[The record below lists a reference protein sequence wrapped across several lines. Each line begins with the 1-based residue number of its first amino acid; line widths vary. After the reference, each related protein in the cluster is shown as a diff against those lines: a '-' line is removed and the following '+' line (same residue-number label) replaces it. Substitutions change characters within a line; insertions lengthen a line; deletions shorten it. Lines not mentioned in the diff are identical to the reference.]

1 MKTKLTFLL
10 LIFSFPAF
18 SQTGKQ
24 KTVLFV
30 TKTSCF
36 FFAGAFEGTKDAI
49 DFHYKD
55 FKKVFPNA
63 NDQFCNPDLSWKN
76 KYKNGDPQ
84 QGEAFPFSSTLLV
97 SQTDLWH
104 KLNRNRNVC
113 FVVGASIP
121 LNGKIDVK
129 QIALEIVSYYSA
141 YLAGKYL
148 TYDLIF

>member
-10 LIFSFPAF
+10 LLFSFPAF

-63 NDQFCNPDLSWKN
+63 NDQFCNP
-76 KYKNGDPQ
+76 GI
-84 QGEAFPFSSTLLV
+84 PF
-97 SQTDLWH
+97 
-104 KLNRNRNVC
+104 
-113 FVVGASIP
+113 
-121 LNGKIDVK
+121 
-129 QIALEIVSYYSA
+129 
-141 YLAGKYL
+141 
-148 TYDLIF
+148 